1 MTVSHVKQRLP
12 SFLAAST
19 SAAKGP
25 RVEPGEYPLTLVRD
39 QDGIRWHLIQYH
51 GAALH
56 IVAESPIGRNV
67 YAEERSGGS
76 AAPAAPTPTPSGDI
90 LTTPG
95 PWAAALAREQAGQ
108 PWVAAMQAKA
118 LAAIPD
124 GATDAQQNACKFFIG
139 LFGIQESAGSNRG
152 PALDHFVLEY
162 RERWQIASTD
172 LAWCALV
179 AQVAQFVGLKLGDW
193 KENAPWKNHPL
204 GDWIGASSYQEKA
217 AVEQGLWVP
226 VSEVLAGKLTSAS
239 ACAALA
245 IRHRRGS
252 GSDVPPSRP
261 DAPVDYYPGHTDL
274 VLSFEGG
281 TGRMHVCSG
290 NVSDTAK
297 CRLVKTSEYRGLV
310 PLIGG

>member
-1 MTVSHVKQRLP
+1 MNKIKILRPANGLP
-12 SFLAAST
+12 AFKGAST
-19 SAAKGP
+19 GSGRAGKAY
-25 RVEPGEYPLTLVRD
+25 PGKPYDLVREETDD
-39 QDGIRWHLIQYH
+39 QGMLWFELAGLGWVIAKEGGRLW
-51 GAALH
+51 AARD
-56 IVAESPIGRNV
+56 VEA
-67 YAEERSGGS
+67 
-76 AAPAAPTPTPSGDI
+76 AAPVVASAGSVM
-90 LTTPG
+90 TTPG
-95 PWAAALAREQAGQ
+95 PWASSLSPVQLASD
-108 PWVAAMQAKA
+108 WVADHQRQALQCIPA
-118 LAAIPD
+118 GVSPEQDAA
-124 GATDAQQNACKFFIG
+124 CRFFIG
-139 LFGIQESAGSNRG
+139 LFGMPEDKGSNRG
-152 PALDHFVLEY
+152 DALDHFVMEY
-162 RERWQIASTD
+162 REHWQIDSTN
-172 LAWCALV
+172 LAWCALI
-179 AQVAQFVGLKLGDW
+179 AQIAQFVGLGLGNWREPADW
-193 KENAPWKNHPL
+193 KKHPL

>member
-1 MTVSHVKQRLP
+1 MTVSHVLQRLP
-12 SFLAAST
+12 SFLADST

-25 RVEPGEYPLTLVRD
+25 RVPRGEYPLTLTRD
-39 QDGIRWHLIQYH
+39 QGDIRWHLIQYH
-51 GAALH
+51 GVAVW
-56 IVAESPIGRNV
+56 IVAESPISRNR
-67 YAEERSGGS
+67 YARESDGEP
-76 AAPAAPTPTPSGDI
+76 AAPASDV

-95 PWAAALAREQAGQ
+95 PWATALAREQAGQ
-108 PWVAAMQAKA
+108 PWVAEHQVKA
-118 LAAIPD
+118 LEAIP
-124 GATDAQQNACKFFIG
+124 GGITSAQENACRFFIG

-152 PALDHFVLEY
+152 LALDHFVLEY

-193 KENAPWKNHPL
+193 KESAPWKTHPL
-204 GDWIGASSYQEKA
+204 KDWIGASSYQEKA

-226 VSEVLAGKLTSAS
+226 IVDVLAGKLSSAS
-239 ACAALA
+239 ACGALA

-274 VLSFEGG
+274 VISLAGG
-281 TGRMHVCSG
+281 TGSMHVCSG
-290 NVSDTAK
+290 NISDTAK
-297 CRLVKTSEYRGLV
+297 YRLVKTAEYRGLV
-310 PLIGG
+310 PLIGA